1 MSGKIQELPFAMA
14 LSGIAA
20 TLLQGGRTA
29 HSILK
34 LPLDLSHLE
43 NPICNIS
50 KGTEKAKVLG
60 ECKLIVW
67 GECTMINK
75 NGIPFFGCL

>member
-1 MSGKIQELPFAMA
+1 MSGKIQILPFAMA
-14 LSGIAA
+14 SSGIAA
-20 TLLQGGRTA
+20 NLLQGGTA

-50 KGTEKAKVLG
+50 KGTEKAKVLD
-60 ECKLIVW
+60 
-67 GECTMINK
+67 
-75 NGIPFFGCL
+75 